1 MSLRTV
7 VPVCIALLI
16 SGAAHAQYQMIS
28 PMLFEGPRISLQDH
42 AGRSLSAPAGRSAA
56 QPRPGQEVD
65 AASFRYR
72 PDLAR
77 RRANLARFVDR
88 SRAADPQ
95 GADNLAALF
104 AQGDLIERMRPEL
117 AKYGLVID
125 NLADAYTVWW
135 ISAWQA
141 SQGRTDDVSAATA
154 AAVRRQVVQSMAS
167 TPALRTAGDA
177 AKQEMA
183 EALLVQGVLLAGALE
198 QAKGDREQMA
208 AVSRA
213 AVQGAR
219 GMGLD
224 LSAMTLTEAGFVPD

>member
-7 VPVCIALLI
+7 AAVCAALLVP
-16 SGAAHAQYQMIS
+16 GAAQAQYQMIS

-42 AGRSLSAPAGRSAA
+42 ANRGSSAPAGRSASPSGL
-56 QPRPGQEVD
+56 QVD
-65 AASFRYR
+65 ARSFAYR
-72 PDLAR
+72 PDPAR

-95 GADNLAALF
+95 GAENLAALF

-125 NLADAYTVWW
+125 NVADAYTVWW
-135 ISAWQA
+135 IAAWQA
-141 SQGRTDDVSAATA
+141 SRGSHDDVSAATA
-154 AAVRRQVVQSMAS
+154 AAIRRQVVQSMAS

-177 AKQEMA
+177 GKQEMA
-183 EALLVQGVLLAGALE
+183 EALLVQGVLLSAALE
-198 QAKGDREQMA
+198 QAGDDREQLA
-208 AVSRA
+208 ALSRA

-219 GMGLD
+219 GMGVD
-224 LSAMTLTEAGFVPD
+224 LSAMTLTERGFVPAQ

>member
-1 MSLRTV
+1 MSFRTV
-7 VPVCIALLI
+7 VPVCIALLVP
-16 SGAAHAQYQMIS
+16 GAAQAQYQMIS

-42 AGRSLSAPAGRSAA
+42 ADRSSSALAGRSVS
-56 QPRPGQEVD
+56 QVD

-72 PDLAR
+72 PDPAR
-77 RRANLARFVDR
+77 RRANLGRFVDS

-95 GADNLAALF
+95 GAENLAALF

-125 NLADAYTVWW
+125 NVADAYAVWW
-135 ISAWQA
+135 INAWLA
-141 SQGRTDDVSAATA
+141 SRGSHDDISAATA

-167 TPALRTAGDA
+167 TPELATAGDA

-183 EALLVQGVLLAGALE
+183 EALLVQGVLLAAALE
-198 QAKGDREQMA
+198 QAKGDRAQEA
-208 AVSRA
+208 ALSRA
-213 AVQGAR
+213 AVQGAS

-224 LSAMTLTEAGFVPD
+224 LSAMTLTEKGFVPAP

>member
-1 MSLRTV
+1 MSLRMIVAACV
-7 VPVCIALLI
+7 VLLAP
-16 SGAAHAQYQMIS
+16 AARAQYQMIS

-42 AGRSLSAPAGRSAA
+42 ADRNRSAPGGSASRSAA
-56 QPRPGQEVD
+56 QAD
-65 AASFRYR
+65 ARTFAYR

-95 GADNLAALF
+95 GADNLAALL

-125 NLADAYTVWW
+125 NVADAYTVWW
-135 ISAWQA
+135 INAWLA
-141 SQGRTDDVSAATA
+141 SRGSSDDITAGTA

-167 TPALRTAGDA
+167 APVATAGDA

-183 EALLVQGVLLAGALE
+183 ESLLVQGVLLGAALE
-198 QAKGDREQMA
+198 QAKGNSEQMA
-208 AVSRA
+208 ALGRA
-213 AVQGAR
+213 ASQGAS

-224 LSAMTLTEAGFVPD
+224 LSAMTLTEAGFVPAE

>member
-7 VPVCIALLI
+7 LPVCVALLVP
-16 SGAAHAQYQMIS
+16 GVARAQYQMIS

-42 AGRSLSAPAGRSAA
+42 VDRGRSATSSTLQA
-56 QPRPGQEVD
+56 D
-65 AASFRYR
+65 ARSFAYR
-72 PDLAR
+72 PDPAR

-125 NLADAYTVWW
+125 NVADAYTVWW
-135 ISAWQA
+135 IAAWQA
-141 SQGRTDDVSAATA
+141 SRGSDDDVSAATA

-167 TPALRTAGDA
+167 TTAFGTAGDA

-183 EALLVQGVLLAGALE
+183 EALLVQGVLLSAALE
-198 QAKGDREQMA
+198 QARGDREQEA
-208 AVSRA
+208 ALSRA
-213 AVQGAR
+213 AIQGAR
-219 GMGLD
+219 GMGID
-224 LSAMTLTEAGFVPD
+224 LMAMNLTERGFVPAQ